1 MTDDN
6 HSALAET
13 VFQCEQRR
21 EREISDA
28 LKMEAERQAAIISN
42 MHRLR
47 ALRLARDP
55 ELGER
60 ASPARPADISSKT

>member
-6 HSALAET
+6 QRALAET
-13 VFQCEQRR
+13 IFERGQRR

-28 LKMEAERQAAIISN
+28 LKLEAKRHEAVVQN

-47 ALRLARDP
+47 ALRLSREDK
-55 ELGER
+55 
-60 ASPARPADISSKT
+60 SNVK

>member
-6 HSALAET
+6 QRALAET
-13 VFQCEQRR
+13 VFEREQRR

-28 LKMEAERQAAIISN
+28 LKMEAERQAAALNN

-47 ALRLARDP
+47 ALRLARDAK
-55 ELGER
+55 LNNV
-60 ASPARPADISSKT
+60 